1 VKTISLKKVAVIAV
15 ASLAIGGISSVPA
28 NAAVGSP
35 TLPIYLDAATSTV
48 ATVDFVTAK
57 AAGNATY
64 TAGLITGSMTA
75 ITTKTSEAVEL
86 SVGAAGSAFG
96 TNDLFD
102 LSLNGTV
109 VATAVGDAAIT
120 SNNLTYTPAKA
131 GTYAA
136 NIRVYITGTTRVAAV
151 QTVDI
156 PFTWTVTALPGYSNS
171 LSTGFITYGNGN
183 TTPSSS
189 TSALQNVV
197 SATAS
202 TSNRAT
208 ISAVIKDTT
217 GADYA
222 SGASLSAEIS
232 GPGYLKWANQAITA
246 TQCDVSPTYG
256 ANVGRSLAARA
267 VDAQSV
273 VYVCAD
279 GTAGTSTVTVKITDA
294 DSVTTT
300 LATRTVVFTG
310 NVTKITATGV
320 MTNARSGGA
329 NVLGDNTA
337 NRVAGTALQA
347 IIVQATDSAGNGV
360 SGLNFTALS
369 SAPAVMQSTISCNED
384 VKSTANTLSS
394 GGVGFYNC
402 SVTSAATSASG
413 NTATLTVRTVDPVDA
428 TKFLTSDVKFTLA
441 STATTGS
448 EVLSFDKLTY
458 APGEAMIITR
468 TGKDSSGNP
477 VHDGA
482 TSPAVTFN
490 KGVGGT
496 APAAGTYVKG
506 TSASSTSAAT
516 ATVFAPVTP
525 GPFIATA
532 TAANGA
538 TITAT
543 ATVTDAN
550 AAVLTQID
558 ALNAKIV
565 ALNALIAKIMKRL
578 GVK

>member
-1 VKTISLKKVAVIAV
+1 VKTISLKKVAAVAV
-15 ASLAIGGISSVPA
+15 ASLAIGGLSSVPA
-28 NAAVGSP
+28 NAAVGTP

-48 ATVDFVTAK
+48 ATVDFVTAA
-57 AAGNATY
+57 AAGDAAY
-64 TAGLITGSMTA
+64 TKGLITGSMTA
-75 ITTKTSEAVEL
+75 ITTKTSQAVVL
-86 SVGAAGSAFG
+86 SVGAAASAFG

-109 VATAVGDAAIT
+109 VATAVGKAAIT
-120 SNNLTYTPAKA
+120 ADNLTYTPAKA

-136 NIRVYITGTTRVAAV
+136 NIRVYVTGTTRVAAV

-171 LSTGFITYGNGN
+171 LSTGFVTYGNGT
-183 TTPSSS
+183 TTPSST
-189 TSALQNVV
+189 TSGLQNIQ

-202 TSNRAT
+202 TANRAS
-208 ISAVIKDTT
+208 ISAVINDTT
-217 GADYA
+217 GAAYA

-232 GPGYLKWANQAITA
+232 GPGYLKWANQAVTA
-246 TQCDVSPTYG
+246 SQCDVSPTYG

-279 GTAGTSTVTVKITDA
+279 GTAGVATVTLKITSEA
-294 DSVTTT
+294 DVVTT
-300 LATRTVVFTG
+300 LATRTVTFTG
-310 NVTKITATGV
+310 AVKTITATPV
-320 MTNARSGGA
+320 MTIAKSGGA
-329 NVLGDNTA
+329 ALGVSTA
-337 NRVAGTALQA
+337 NRTAA
-347 IIVQATDSAGNGV
+347 TDVPSFIVQALDSAGNGV
-360 SGLNFTALS
+360 SGLSFTAVS
-369 SAPAVMQSTISCNED
+369 SATAIMQSSLTCTED
-384 VKSTANTLSS
+384 IKIAANIYSS

-402 SVTSAATSASG
+402 LATSSSGAASG
-413 NTATLTVRTVDPVDA
+413 NTATLTVRTVNPADA
-428 TKFLTSDVKFTLA
+428 TTYLTADVKYTIGG
-441 STATTGS
+441 TATTGT

-477 VHDGA
+477 VHDGLA
-482 TSPAVTFN
+482 SPAVTFN

-496 APAAGTYVKG
+496 APAAGLYVKG

-525 GPFIATA
+525 GSFIVTA

-550 AAVLTQID
+550 AGLMTQID

-565 ALNALIAKIMKRL
+565 ALNALIAKIMKKL

>member
-1 VKTISLKKVAVIAV
+1 MAAIAV
-15 ASLAIGGISSVPA
+15 ASLAIGGLSSVPA
-28 NAAVGSP
+28 NAAVGTP

-75 ITTKTSEAVEL
+75 ITTKTSQAVEL

-279 GTAGTSTVTVKITDA
+279 GTAGVATVTIKITDA
-294 DSVTTT
+294 ADVVTT
-300 LATRTVVFTG
+300 LATRTVTFTG
-310 NVTKITATGV
+310 AVKTITATPV
-320 MTNARSGGA
+320 MTIAKSGGA
-329 NVLGDNTA
+329 ALGVSTA
-337 NRVAGTALQA
+337 NRAAATDVPSF
-347 IIVQATDSAGNGV
+347 IVQATDSAGNGV
-360 SGLNFTALS
+360 SGLSFTAVS
-369 SAPAVMQSTISCNED
+369 SATAIMQSSLTCTED
-384 VKSTANTLSS
+384 IKIAANVFSS

-402 SVTSAATSASG
+402 LATSSSGAVSG
-413 NTATLTVRTVDPVDA
+413 NTATLTVRTVDPADA
-428 TKFLTSDVKFTLA
+428 TKFLTSDVKYTIGG
-441 STATTGS
+441 TATTGS